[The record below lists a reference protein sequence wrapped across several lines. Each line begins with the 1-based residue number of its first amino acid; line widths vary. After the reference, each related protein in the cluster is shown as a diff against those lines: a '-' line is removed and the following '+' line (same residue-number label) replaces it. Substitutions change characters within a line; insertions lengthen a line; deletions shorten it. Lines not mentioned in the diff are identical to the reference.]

1 MIDWTPYLKSISDS
15 EKYAQWETFYT
26 LTDVE
31 GKTRPAKTAPL
42 LRDLWVQTIEKEP
55 QNRQERPERPEKNE
69 RFTVLDGLREYAANH
84 VLLKGR
90 PGSGKSTALA
100 RLLLEESVGAQSLRP
115 NQQNQAKI
123 IQIPILI
130 ELRLYETS
138 ILDLILQFLKR
149 HKLIIDSNT
158 LESWLLENQ
167 NFRPLLLF
175 DGINELPSDPA
186 RQNLNN
192 FRQQYAEISMIF
204 TTRDLGSDDLD
215 IEKKLEMLPLSEAQM
230 RDFVKAYLPEKG
242 EEMLKQLGNRLKEL
256 GETPLLLWMLCSV
269 FDDNQNKIPANLGLV
284 FQIFTGIYDKKLK
297 ADVSTYQES
306 RDWWRELLQVLA
318 WKMTQGESKTEI
330 QVAISRTEAEEELSK
345 FIKNKGFPEYYSK
358 QWLKD
363 LLKYHLIHLEG
374 NDKIAFRHQL
384 IQEYYTA
391 EELKKKLPHLRDE
404 QLKWDYLNYLKWTE
418 PMALLLGLL
427 DNETQAKRVVKL
439 GLEIDL
445 KLGARLAGEVNFKF
459 QKQTVG
465 LVLGLDVPKRFKVEL
480 LGLTKSNQVVNELL
494 KALKDSN
501 WFVRRSAAEAL
512 AEIGTETAIPGLLKA
527 LEDSNKYVRV
537 CAAFALG
544 NISSET
550 AIPGLLKALEDS
562 DEDVSWNA
570 VEALGKI
577 GTETA
582 IPGLLKA
589 LEDSDEDVSWNAAFA
604 LGKIG
609 SEAAIPELL
618 KALDDSDWY
627 VRRYAAF
634 ALGKIGSETAIPGLL
649 KALEDS
655 NEYVRRYAAFA
666 LGNIGSETAIPVL
679 LKALEHFDGFVRS
692 DAAEAL
698 AKIGSETAIAELLKA
713 LEHSDWYVRS
723 DAAEALAKI
732 GSETAIAE
740 LLKALED
747 SNEDVRREAAF
758 ALGKIGSET
767 AIAGLLKALEDSD
780 YFVRRKAAEALG
792 YIGSETAIPGLLKA
806 LEDSDWYVRSNAAE
820 ALGKIGSEKAIPEL
834 LKALEDSFRYVRRY
848 AVKALGKIGSE
859 KAIPGLLKALD
870 DSDWYVQEAAFALGN
885 IGSETAIPE
894 LLKALEDSNK
904 DVRGKAAEALGKI
917 GSETAIPG
925 LLKALEHS
933 EGYVRSN
940 AAEALGKI
948 GSETAIAGLLK
959 ALEHSDKD
967 VRGNAAKALGKIGSE
982 AAIPGLLKA
991 LEDSEGYVRSYAAEA
1006 LGNIGTE
1013 TAMTELIKCL
1023 KNPDFVTLNNGDTLS
1038 QAREALDTIQNKLK
1052 YYHPLS
1058 QPMNQQVYIS
1068 YNWQEDSNEMAN
1080 QLVQAFAA
1088 KGIEIIRD
1096 KTHTSYKDSIKNFM
1110 RQIGRGKCVVAV
1122 ISDRY
1127 LKSENCMFELVEIAR
1142 NGDFYQRIFPI
1153 ILPDARIYND
1163 FERID
1168 YLKYWEDEKA
1178 KLQAKYKEIDLVNT
1192 NSIMATLNLYDE
1204 IRSNIDNLTNILKDM
1219 KTLNIDLHRQSEFAA
1234 MIKAVETKLAEDSQN
1249 IPTSSEKN
1257 ASLSSITYDLRGA
1270 TIGNLAH
1277 NVQGN
1282 QQNYPQQPNNN
1293 NPEEK

>member
-1 MIDWTPYLKSISDS
+1 MIDWTPYLESISDS

-55 QNRQERPERPEKNE
+55 QNRQERPEKTE
-69 RFTVLDGLREYAANH
+69 RFTVLEGLRKYAANHVH

-100 RLLLEESVGAQSLRP
+100 RLLLEESVAVQSLRL

-175 DGINELPSDPA
+175 DGINELPSEAA
-186 RQNLNN
+186 RQNLKN

-230 RDFVKAYLPEKG
+230 RDFVKVYLPEKG
-242 EEMLKQLGNRLKEL
+242 EEMLKQLGNRLKEF
-256 GETPLLLWMLCSV
+256 GQTPLLLWMLCSV
-269 FDDNQNKIPANLGLV
+269 FDNNQNKIPANLGLV

-297 ADVSTYQES
+297 ADVPTYQES

-404 QLKWDYLNYLKWTE
+404 QLQWDYLNYLKWTE

-480 LGLTKSNQVVNELL
+480 LGLTKSNQVVNELSQ
-494 KALKDSN
+494 ALKDSD
-501 WFVRRSAAEAL
+501 WGVRWNAAEAL
-512 AEIGTETAIPGLLKA
+512 GNIGSEAAIPGLLKA
-527 LEDSNKYVRV
+527 LEHSDDDVRMR
-537 CAAFALG
+537 A
-544 NISSET
+544 
-550 AIPGLLKALEDS
+550 
-562 DEDVSWNA
+562 
-570 VEALGKI
+570 
-577 GTETA
+577 
-582 IPGLLKA
+582 
-589 LEDSDEDVSWNAAFA
+589 
-604 LGKIG
+604 
-609 SEAAIPELL
+609 
-618 KALDDSDWY
+618 
-627 VRRYAAF
+627 
-634 ALGKIGSETAIPGLL
+634 
-649 KALEDS
+649 
-655 NEYVRRYAAFA
+655 
-666 LGNIGSETAIPVL
+666 
-679 LKALEHFDGFVRS
+679 
-692 DAAEAL
+692 AL
-698 AKIGSETAIAELLKA
+698 ALSKIGSETAIAELLKA
-713 LEHSDWYVRS
+713 LEHSDDDVRMRAALALSKIGSETAIAELLKALKDSDWYVRS
-723 DAAEALAKI
+723 HAALALGKIGSETAITGLLKALKDSNSIVRMYAAKALGKIGTETAIQELLKALEDSDDWSVRRNAAFALAEIGTETAIPELLKALEDSNKDVRIKAAEALGKIGSETAIAGLLKALEDSYSYVRWKAAEALGNIGSETAIPELLKALEHSDDDDRWNAAEALGKI

-740 LLKALED
+740 LLKALEHSD
-747 SNEDVRREAAF
+747 EDVRGNAALALGNIGSETAITGLLKALEESNKDVRWKAAF

-767 AIAGLLKALEDSD
+767 AIAGLLKALKDSD
-780 YFVRRKAAEALG
+780 SLVRM
-792 YIGSETAIPGLLKA
+792 Y
-806 LEDSDWYVRSNAAE
+806 
-820 ALGKIGSEKAIPEL
+820 
-834 LKALEDSFRYVRRY
+834 
-848 AVKALGKIGSE
+848 
-859 KAIPGLLKALD
+859 
-870 DSDWYVQEAAFALGN
+870 
-885 IGSETAIPE
+885 
-894 LLKALEDSNK
+894 
-904 DVRGKAAEALGKI
+904 AAEALGKI

-925 LLKALEHS
+925 LLKALEYS
-933 EGYVRSN
+933 NKDVRRK

-948 GSETAIAGLLK
+948 GSEA
-959 ALEHSDKD
+959 
-967 VRGNAAKALGKIGSE
+967 
-982 AAIPGLLKA
+982 
-991 LEDSEGYVRSYAAEA
+991 
-1006 LGNIGTE
+1006 
-1013 TAMTELIKCL
+1013 AMTELIKCL

-1038 QAREALDTIQNKLK
+1038 QAREALDIIQNKLK
-1052 YYHPLS
+1052 YYHPLPES
-1058 QPMNQQVYIS
+1058 IS
-1068 YNWQEDSNEMAN
+1068 YS
-1080 QLVQAFAA
+1080 
-1088 KGIEIIRD
+1088 
-1096 KTHTSYKDSIKNFM
+1096 T
-1110 RQIGRGKCVVAV
+1110 
-1122 ISDRY
+1122 
-1127 LKSENCMFELVEIAR
+1127 
-1142 NGDFYQRIFPI
+1142 
-1153 ILPDARIYND
+1153 
-1163 FERID
+1163 
-1168 YLKYWEDEKA
+1168 
-1178 KLQAKYKEIDLVNT
+1178 
-1192 NSIMATLNLYDE
+1192 
-1204 IRSNIDNLTNILKDM
+1204 
-1219 KTLNIDLHRQSEFAA
+1219 QS
-1234 MIKAVETKLAEDSQN
+1234 
-1249 IPTSSEKN
+1249 PTSET
-1257 ASLSSITYDLRGA
+1257 SSITYDLRGA

-1277 NVQGN
+1277 NVQGS

-1293 NPEEK
+1293 NPEKK

>member
-1 MIDWTPYLKSISDS
+1 MIDWTPYLESIS

-31 GKTRPAKTAPL
+31 RKTRPSKTAPL

-55 QNRQERPERPEKNE
+55 QNPQERPERPEKTE
-69 RFTVLDGLREYAANH
+69 RFTVLDGLRKYAANH

-100 RLLLEESVGAQSLRP
+100 RLLLEESVGVQSLRP

-175 DGINELPSDPA
+175 DGINELPSDTA
-186 RQNLNN
+186 RQKLKN

-230 RDFVKAYLPEKG
+230 QDFVKTYLPEKG

-297 ADVSTYQES
+297 ADVPTYNES

-345 FIKNKGFPEYYSK
+345 FIKNKGLPEYYSK
-358 QWLKD
+358 QWLED

-404 QLKWDYLNYLKWTE
+404 QLQWDYLNYLKWTE

-439 GLEIDL
+439 GLAIDL

-480 LGLTKSNQVVNELL
+480 LGLTKSNEVVNQ
-494 KALKDSN
+494 
-501 WFVRRSAAEAL
+501 
-512 AEIGTETAIPGLLKA
+512 
-527 LEDSNKYVRV
+527 
-537 CAAFALG
+537 
-544 NISSET
+544 
-550 AIPGLLKALEDS
+550 LLKALEDS
-562 DEDVSWNA
+562 DE
-570 VEALGKI
+570 
-577 GTETA
+577 
-582 IPGLLKA
+582 
-589 LEDSDEDVSWNAAFA
+589 
-604 LGKIG
+604 
-609 SEAAIPELL
+609 
-618 KALDDSDWY
+618 Y
-627 VRRYAAF
+627 VRGNAAF

-655 NEYVRRYAAFA
+655 DEYVRGNAAFA
-666 LGNIGSETAIPVL
+666 LGNIGSETAIP
-679 LKALEHFDGFVRS
+679 G
-692 DAAEAL
+692 
-698 AKIGSETAIAELLKA
+698 
-713 LEHSDWYVRS
+713 
-723 DAAEALAKI
+723 
-732 GSETAIAE
+732 

-747 SNEDVRREAAF
+747 SDEYVRRNAAV

-767 AIAGLLKALEDSD
+767 AIAGLLKALEHSD
-780 YFVRRKAAEALG
+780 V
-792 YIGSETAIPGLLKA
+792 
-806 LEDSDWYVRSNAAE
+806 
-820 ALGKIGSEKAIPEL
+820 
-834 LKALEDSFRYVRRY
+834 YVRR
-848 AVKALGKIGSE
+848 
-859 KAIPGLLKALD
+859 
-870 DSDWYVQEAAFALGN
+870 
-885 IGSETAIPE
+885 
-894 LLKALEDSNK
+894 
-904 DVRGKAAEALGKI
+904 
-917 GSETAIPG
+917 
-925 LLKALEHS
+925 
-933 EGYVRSN
+933 N

-959 ALEHSDKD
+959 ALEHSD
-967 VRGNAAKALGKIGSE
+967 V
-982 AAIPGLLKA
+982 
-991 LEDSEGYVRSYAAEA
+991 YVRRNAAEA

-1023 KNPDFVTLNNGDTLS
+1023 KNPDFVTLNDGDTLF
-1038 QAREALDTIQNKLK
+1038 QARKALDTIQNKLK

-1080 QLVQAFAA
+1080 QLIQAFAA

-1096 KTHTSYKDSIKNFM
+1096 KTHTTYKDSIKNFM
-1110 RQIGRGKCVVAV
+1110 RQIGQGKCVVAV

-1153 ILPDARIYND
+1153 ILPDARIHKD

-1178 KLQAKYKEIDLVNT
+1178 KLQAKYKQIDLAKT

-1204 IRSNIDNLTNILKDM
+1204 IRDNIDNLTNILKDM
-1219 KTLNIDLHRQSEFAA
+1219 NTLNIDLHRQSEFAA
-1234 MIKAVETKLAEDSQN
+1234 MIQKVETKLAEDSQN
-1249 IPTSSEKN
+1249 I
-1257 ASLSSITYDLRGA
+1257 
-1270 TIGNLAH
+1270 
-1277 NVQGN
+1277 
-1282 QQNYPQQPNNN
+1282 
-1293 NPEEK
+1293 

>member
-31 GKTRPAKTAPL
+31 GKTRPSKTAPL
-42 LRDLWVQTIEKEP
+42 MDLQVQTIEKEP
-55 QNRQERPERPEKNE
+55 QNPQERPERPEKPE
-69 RFTVLDGLREYAANH
+69 RFTVLDGLRKYATNH

-100 RLLLEESVGAQSLRP
+100 RLLLEESVGAQSLRL

-167 NFRPLLLF
+167 NFSPLLLF

-186 RQNLNN
+186 RRDLKN

-204 TTRDLGSDDLD
+204 TTRDLGSDDLN
-215 IEKKLEMLPLSEAQM
+215 IEKKLEMLPLTELQM
-230 RDFVKAYLPEKG
+230 QDFVKAYLPEKG

-256 GETPLLLWMLCSV
+256 AETPLLLWMLCSV

-297 ADVSTYQES
+297 ADVPTYQES

-345 FIKNKGFPEYYSK
+345 FIKNKGFPEYYGK

-404 QLKWDYLNYLKWTE
+404 QLQWDYLNYLKWTE

-427 DNETQAKRVVKL
+427 DNENQAKRVVKL

-480 LGLTKSNQVVNELL
+480 LGLTKSNEVVNEL
-494 KALKDSN
+494 N
-501 WFVRRSAAEAL
+501 Q
-512 AEIGTETAIPGLLKA
+512 
-527 LEDSNKYVRV
+527 
-537 CAAFALG
+537 
-544 NISSET
+544 
-550 AIPGLLKALEDS
+550 ALEDS
-562 DEDVSWNA
+562 DW
-570 VEALGKI
+570 
-577 GTETA
+577 
-582 IPGLLKA
+582 
-589 LEDSDEDVSWNAAFA
+589 
-604 LGKIG
+604 
-609 SEAAIPELL
+609 
-618 KALDDSDWY
+618 
-627 VRRYAAF
+627 
-634 ALGKIGSETAIPGLL
+634 
-649 KALEDS
+649 
-655 NEYVRRYAAFA
+655 
-666 LGNIGSETAIPVL
+666 
-679 LKALEHFDGFVRS
+679 FVR
-692 DAAEAL
+692 
-698 AKIGSETAIAELLKA
+698 
-713 LEHSDWYVRS
+713 W
-723 DAAEALAKI
+723 
-732 GSETAIAE
+732 
-740 LLKALED
+740 
-747 SNEDVRREAAF
+747 N
-758 ALGKIGSET
+758 
-767 AIAGLLKALEDSD
+767 
-780 YFVRRKAAEALG
+780 AAEALG
-792 YIGSETAIPGLLKA
+792 NIGSETAIPGLLKA
-806 LEDSDWYVRSNAAE
+806 LEDSDRFVRGKAAE
-820 ALGKIGSEKAIPEL
+820 ALGKISSET
-834 LKALEDSFRYVRRY
+834 
-848 AVKALGKIGSE
+848 
-859 KAIPGLLKALD
+859 AIPGLLKALEH
-870 DSDWYVQEAAFALGN
+870 SDVYV
-885 IGSETAIPE
+885 
-894 LLKALEDSNK
+894 
-904 DVRGKAAEALGKI
+904 RWKAAEALGKI

-925 LLKALEHS
+925 LLKALEDS
-933 EGYVRSN
+933 NKDVRMY

-948 GSETAIAGLLK
+948 SSETAIAGLLK
-959 ALEHSDKD
+959 ALKDSDVYVRWNAAFALGEIGSETAIPELLKALEHSDVYFRWK
-967 VRGNAAKALGKIGSE
+967 AAEALGKISSE
-982 AAIPGLLKA
+982 TAIPGLLKA
-991 LEDSEGYVRSYAAEA
+991 LEDSDRFVRGKAAEA
-1006 LGNIGTE
+1006 LGNIGSE
-1013 TAMTELIKCL
+1013 AAMTELIKCL

-1038 QAREALDTIQNKLK
+1038 PVREALDTIQNKLK
-1052 YYHPLS
+1052 YYHPIS

-1080 QLVQAFAA
+1080 QLVEAFAA

-1110 RQIGRGKCVVAV
+1110 RQIGQGKCVVAV

-1153 ILPDARIYND
+1153 ILPDARIHKD

-1168 YLKYWEDEKA
+1168 YLKYWEDEKSQ
-1178 KLQAKYKEIDLVNT
+1178 LQAKYKQIDLAKT
-1192 NSIMATLNLYDE
+1192 NSILETVNLYDE
-1204 IRSNIDNLTNILKDM
+1204 IRGNIDNLTNILKDM
-1219 KTLNIDLHRQSEFAA
+1219 NTLNIDLHRQSEFAA
-1234 MIKAVETKLAEDSQN
+1234 MIQKVETKLAEDSQN
-1249 IPTSSEKN
+1249 I
-1257 ASLSSITYDLRGA
+1257 
-1270 TIGNLAH
+1270 
-1277 NVQGN
+1277 
-1282 QQNYPQQPNNN
+1282 
-1293 NPEEK
+1293 

>member
-31 GKTRPAKTAPL
+31 GKTRPSKTAPL

-55 QNRQERPERPEKNE
+55 QNRQERPERPEKTE
-69 RFTVLDGLREYAANH
+69 RFTVLDGLRKYATNH

-100 RLLLEESVGAQSLRP
+100 RLLLEESVEAQSLRL

-175 DGINELPSDPA
+175 DGINELPSEAA
-186 RQNLNN
+186 RQNLKN

-215 IEKKLEMLPLSEAQM
+215 IEKKLEMLPLTEPQM
-230 RDFVKAYLPEKG
+230 QDFVKAYLPEKG

-256 GETPLLLWMLCSV
+256 AETPLLLWMLCSV

-297 ADVSTYQES
+297 ADVPTYQES

-358 QWLKD
+358 QWLED

-404 QLKWDYLNYLKWTE
+404 QLQWDYLNYLKWTE

-445 KLGARLAGEVNFKF
+445 KLGARFAGEVNFKF

-494 KALKDSN
+494 KALEDSDEDVRGN
-501 WFVRRSAAEAL
+501 AVEALANIGSETAIPGLLKALEDSHEYVRRKAAEVLAEIGSETAIAGLLKALEDSHEYVRGKAAFALGNIGTETAIPGLLKALEDSDRYVRWNASEALAKIGSETAIAGLLKALEDSDRFVRSRYVRRRAAAALGKIGTETAIAGLIKALEHSDGDVRFEAAFALGKIGSETAIPELLKALEDYNNKDVRSHAAASLGEIGTETAIPGLLKALEDSDDDVRRKAAEAL

-527 LEDSNKYVRV
+527 LEHSK
-537 CAAFALG
+537 
-544 NISSET
+544 
-550 AIPGLLKALEDS
+550 
-562 DEDVSWNA
+562 
-570 VEALGKI
+570 
-577 GTETA
+577 
-582 IPGLLKA
+582 
-589 LEDSDEDVSWNAAFA
+589 
-604 LGKIG
+604 
-609 SEAAIPELL
+609 
-618 KALDDSDWY
+618 
-627 VRRYAAF
+627 
-634 ALGKIGSETAIPGLL
+634 
-649 KALEDS
+649 
-655 NEYVRRYAAFA
+655 EYVRGYAAFA
-666 LGNIGSETAIPVL
+666 LGNIGTETAIP
-679 LKALEHFDGFVRS
+679 
-692 DAAEAL
+692 
-698 AKIGSETAIAELLKA
+698 ELLKA
-713 LEHSDWYVRS
+713 LKDSYWSVSWY
-723 DAAEALAKI
+723 AAEALGNI
-732 GSETAIAE
+732 GT
-740 LLKALED
+740 
-747 SNEDVRREAAF
+747 
-758 ALGKIGSET
+758 ET

-780 YFVRRKAAEALG
+780 DDVRR
-792 YIGSETAIPGLLKA
+792 
-806 LEDSDWYVRSNAAE
+806 N
-820 ALGKIGSEKAIPEL
+820 
-834 LKALEDSFRYVRRY
+834 
-848 AVKALGKIGSE
+848 
-859 KAIPGLLKALD
+859 
-870 DSDWYVQEAAFALGN
+870 AAFALGN
-885 IGSETAIPE
+885 IGS
-894 LLKALEDSNK
+894 
-904 DVRGKAAEALGKI
+904 
-917 GSETAIPG
+917 
-925 LLKALEHS
+925 
-933 EGYVRSN
+933 
-940 AAEALGKI
+940 
-948 GSETAIAGLLK
+948 
-959 ALEHSDKD
+959 
-967 VRGNAAKALGKIGSE
+967 
-982 AAIPGLLKA
+982 
-991 LEDSEGYVRSYAAEA
+991 
-1006 LGNIGTE
+1006 E

-1038 QAREALDTIQNKLK
+1038 QAREALDIIQNKLK

-1080 QLVQAFAA
+1080 QLVQAFDA

-1096 KTHTSYKDSIKNFM
+1096 KTHTTYKDSIKNFM
-1110 RQIGRGKCVVAV
+1110 RQIGQGKCVVAV

-1142 NGDFYQRIFPI
+1142 NGDFYKRIFPI
-1153 ILPDARIYND
+1153 ILPDARIYKD

-1178 KLQAKYKEIDLVNT
+1178 KLQAKYKQLDLVNT

-1204 IRSNIDNLTNILKDM
+1204 IRGNIDNLTNILKDM
-1219 KTLNIDLHRQSEFAA
+1219 NTLNIDLHRQSEFAA
-1234 MIKAVETKLAEDSQN
+1234 MIQKVETKLAEDSQN
-1249 IPTSSEKN
+1249 I
-1257 ASLSSITYDLRGA
+1257 
-1270 TIGNLAH
+1270 
-1277 NVQGN
+1277 
-1282 QQNYPQQPNNN
+1282 
-1293 NPEEK
+1293 

>member
-31 GKTRPAKTAPL
+31 GKTRPSKTAPL

-55 QNRQERPERPEKNE
+55 QNRQERPERPEKTE
-69 RFTVLDGLREYAANH
+69 RFTVLDGLRKYATNH

-100 RLLLEESVGAQSLRP
+100 RLLLEESVEAQSLRL

-175 DGINELPSDPA
+175 DGINELPSEAA
-186 RQNLNN
+186 RQNLKN

-215 IEKKLEMLPLSEAQM
+215 IEKKLEMLPLTEPQM
-230 RDFVKAYLPEKG
+230 QDFVKAYLPEKG

-256 GETPLLLWMLCSV
+256 AETPLLLWMLCSV

-297 ADVSTYQES
+297 ADVPTYQES

-358 QWLKD
+358 QWLED

-404 QLKWDYLNYLKWTE
+404 QLQWDYLNYLKWTE

-445 KLGARLAGEVNFKF
+445 KLGARFAGEVNFKF

-494 KALKDSN
+494 KALEDSDEDVRGNAVEALANIGSETAIPGLLKALEDSHEYVRRKAAEVLAEIGSETAIAGLLKALEDSHEYVRGKAAFALGNIGTETAIPGLLKALEDSDRYVRWNASEALAKIGSETAIAGLLKALEDSDRFVRSRYVRRRAAAALGKIGTETAIAGLIKALEHSDGDVRFEAAFALGKIGSETAIPELLKALKDSDGDFFRCKAVEALGEIGSETAIPGLLKALEDSDEYVRMSAAEALGKIGSETAIA
-501 WFVRRSAAEAL
+501 WLLKALEDSDEFVRFQAAFALGKIGSETAIPELLKALEDYNNKDVRSHAAASLGEIGTETAIPGLLKALEDSDDDVRRKAAEAL

-527 LEDSNKYVRV
+527 LEHSK
-537 CAAFALG
+537 
-544 NISSET
+544 
-550 AIPGLLKALEDS
+550 
-562 DEDVSWNA
+562 
-570 VEALGKI
+570 
-577 GTETA
+577 
-582 IPGLLKA
+582 
-589 LEDSDEDVSWNAAFA
+589 
-604 LGKIG
+604 
-609 SEAAIPELL
+609 
-618 KALDDSDWY
+618 
-627 VRRYAAF
+627 
-634 ALGKIGSETAIPGLL
+634 
-649 KALEDS
+649 
-655 NEYVRRYAAFA
+655 EYVRGYAAFA
-666 LGNIGSETAIPVL
+666 LGNIGS
-679 LKALEHFDGFVRS
+679 
-692 DAAEAL
+692 
-698 AKIGSETAIAELLKA
+698 
-713 LEHSDWYVRS
+713 
-723 DAAEALAKI
+723 
-732 GSETAIAE
+732 
-740 LLKALED
+740 
-747 SNEDVRREAAF
+747 
-758 ALGKIGSET
+758 
-767 AIAGLLKALEDSD
+767 
-780 YFVRRKAAEALG
+780 
-792 YIGSETAIPGLLKA
+792 
-806 LEDSDWYVRSNAAE
+806 
-820 ALGKIGSEKAIPEL
+820 
-834 LKALEDSFRYVRRY
+834 
-848 AVKALGKIGSE
+848 
-859 KAIPGLLKALD
+859 
-870 DSDWYVQEAAFALGN
+870 
-885 IGSETAIPE
+885 
-894 LLKALEDSNK
+894 
-904 DVRGKAAEALGKI
+904 
-917 GSETAIPG
+917 
-925 LLKALEHS
+925 
-933 EGYVRSN
+933 
-940 AAEALGKI
+940 
-948 GSETAIAGLLK
+948 
-959 ALEHSDKD
+959 
-967 VRGNAAKALGKIGSE
+967 
-982 AAIPGLLKA
+982 
-991 LEDSEGYVRSYAAEA
+991 
-1006 LGNIGTE
+1006 E

-1038 QAREALDTIQNKLK
+1038 QAREALDIIQNKLK

-1080 QLVQAFAA
+1080 QLVQAFDA

-1096 KTHTSYKDSIKNFM
+1096 KTHTTYKDSIKNFM
-1110 RQIGRGKCVVAV
+1110 RQIGQGKCVVAV

-1142 NGDFYQRIFPI
+1142 NGDFYKRIFPI
-1153 ILPDARIYND
+1153 ILPDARIYKD

-1178 KLQAKYKEIDLVNT
+1178 KLQAKYKQLDLVNT

-1204 IRSNIDNLTNILKDM
+1204 IRGNIDNLTNILKDM
-1219 KTLNIDLHRQSEFAA
+1219 NTLNIDLHRQSEFAA
-1234 MIKAVETKLAEDSQN
+1234 MIQKVETKLAEDSQN
-1249 IPTSSEKN
+1249 I
-1257 ASLSSITYDLRGA
+1257 
-1270 TIGNLAH
+1270 
-1277 NVQGN
+1277 
-1282 QQNYPQQPNNN
+1282 
-1293 NPEEK
+1293 

>member
-1 MIDWTPYLKSISDS
+1 MIDWTPYLESISDS

-31 GKTRPAKTAPL
+31 GKTRPPKTAPL
-42 LRDLWVQTIEKEP
+42 MDLQVQTIEKEP
-55 QNRQERPERPEKNE
+55 QNRQERPERPEKPE
-69 RFTVLDGLREYAANH
+69 KVLKLLREYAANH

-100 RLLLEESVGAQSLRP
+100 RLLLEESVGTQSLRL

-167 NFRPLLLF
+167 NFSPLLLF
-175 DGINELPSDPA
+175 DGINELPSEAA
-186 RQNLNN
+186 RQNLKN

-269 FDDNQNKIPANLGLV
+269 FDNNQNKIPANLGLV
-284 FQIFTGIYDKKLK
+284 FQIFTAIYDKKLK
-297 ADVSTYQES
+297 ADVPTYQES

-418 PMALLLGLL
+418 PVALLLGLL

-480 LGLTKSNQVVNELL
+480 LGLTKSNQVVNELSQ
-494 KALKDSN
+494 ALKD
-501 WFVRRSAAEAL
+501 FDGVVRWNAAEAL
-512 AEIGTETAIPGLLKA
+512 ANIG
-527 LEDSNKYVRV
+527 
-537 CAAFALG
+537 
-544 NISSET
+544 SET

-562 DEDVSWNA
+562 DEYVRRKA
-570 VEALGKI
+570 AEALGNIGSETAIPGLLKALKDSDRSVRRSAAEVLAEIGSETAIAGLLKALKDSDKDVRSNAVVALCKI
-577 GTETA
+577 GSETAIAGLFKVLEHSDKDVRGKAVAALGNIASETA

-589 LEDSDEDVSWNAAFA
+589 LEHSDNDVRRNAVAALGNIASETAISGWDVRRKAAFA
-604 LGKIG
+604 LAEIG
-609 SEAAIPELL
+609 SETAIPELL
-618 KALDDSDWY
+618 KALEDSDKN
-627 VRRYAAF
+627 VRRKAAFALAEIGSETAIAGLLKALEHSYGSVRENAAF
-634 ALGKIGSETAIPGLL
+634 ALGKIGSETAIGGLL
-649 KALEDS
+649 KALEES
-655 NEYVRRYAAFA
+655 NKDVRRKAVEA
-666 LGNIGSETAIPVL
+666 LG
-679 LKALEHFDGFVRS
+679 
-692 DAAEAL
+692 
-698 AKIGSETAIAELLKA
+698 KIGSETAIAGLLKA
-713 LEHSDWYVRS
+713 LE
-723 DAAEALAKI
+723 E
-732 GSETAIAE
+732 
-740 LLKALED
+740 
-747 SNEDVRREAAF
+747 SNKDVRRKAAE

-780 YFVRRKAAEALG
+780 GF
-792 YIGSETAIPGLLKA
+792 
-806 LEDSDWYVRSNAAE
+806 VRSNAAE
-820 ALGKIGSEKAIPEL
+820 ALGKIGSGAAIP
-834 LKALEDSFRYVRRY
+834 D
-848 AVKALGKIGSE
+848 
-859 KAIPGLLKALD
+859 
-870 DSDWYVQEAAFALGN
+870 
-885 IGSETAIPE
+885 
-894 LLKALEDSNK
+894 LLKALEDSNS
-904 DVRGKAAEALGKI
+904 DVRRCAAF
-917 GSETAIPG
+917 
-925 LLKALEHS
+925 
-933 EGYVRSN
+933 
-940 AAEALGKI
+940 
-948 GSETAIAGLLK
+948 
-959 ALEHSDKD
+959 
-967 VRGNAAKALGKIGSE
+967 ALGKIGSE
-982 AAIPGLLKA
+982 A
-991 LEDSEGYVRSYAAEA
+991 
-1006 LGNIGTE
+1006 
-1013 TAMTELIKCL
+1013 AMTELIKCL

-1080 QLVQAFAA
+1080 QLVQAFEA

-1096 KTHTSYKDSIKNFM
+1096 KTHTTYKDSIKNFM
-1110 RQIGRGKCVVAV
+1110 RQIGRGKCVVVV

-1127 LKSENCMFELVEIAR
+1127 LKSENCMFELGEIAR

-1178 KLQAKYKEIDLVNT
+1178 KLQAKYKQLDLVNT
-1192 NSIMATLNLYDE
+1192 NSIMATLNLYNE
-1204 IRSNIDNLTNILKDM
+1204 IRGNIDNLTNILKDM
-1219 KTLNIDLHRQSEFAA
+1219 NNLNIDLHSQSEFAA
-1234 MIKAVETKLAEDSQN
+1234 MIQKVETKLAEDSQN
-1249 IPTSSEKN
+1249 I
-1257 ASLSSITYDLRGA
+1257 
-1270 TIGNLAH
+1270 
-1277 NVQGN
+1277 
-1282 QQNYPQQPNNN
+1282 
-1293 NPEEK
+1293 

>member
-1 MIDWTPYLKSISDS
+1 MIDWTPYLESIS

-42 LRDLWVQTIEKEP
+42 LRDLWVQTIEKERENP
-55 QNRQERPERPEKNE
+55 PERPERPEKTE
-69 RFTVLDGLREYAANH
+69 RFTVLDGLRKYAANHVH

-100 RLLLEESVGAQSLRP
+100 RLLLEEAQSLRP

-186 RQNLNN
+186 RQKLKN
-192 FRQQYAEISMIF
+192 FRQQYAEIPMIF
-204 TTRDLGSDDLD
+204 TTRDLGSDDLN
-215 IEKKLEMLPLSEAQM
+215 IEKKLEMLPLSEPQM

-269 FDDNQNKIPANLGLV
+269 FDDNENKIPANLGLV
-284 FQIFTGIYDKKLK
+284 FQIFTGIYNKKLK
-297 ADVSTYQES
+297 ADVPTYQES

-358 QWLKD
+358 QWLED

-374 NDKIAFRHQL
+374 NEKIAFRHQL

-391 EELKKKLPHLRDE
+391 EELRDKLCLRHLSNE

-427 DNETQAKRVVKL
+427 DSETQAKRVVKL

-459 QKQTVG
+459 QKQTVE
-465 LVLGLDVPKRFKVEL
+465 LVLRLDVPKLFKVEL
-480 LGLTKSNQVVNELL
+480 LGLTKSNEVVNELL
-494 KALKDSN
+494 KALEDSDKY
-501 WFVRRSAAEAL
+501 VRRNAAEAL
-512 AEIGTETAIPGLLKA
+512 GKIGSETAIAGLLKA
-527 LEDSNKYVRV
+527 LEDSNKDVRRKAV
-537 CAAFALG
+537 EALAKIG
-544 NISSET
+544 SET
-550 AIPGLLKALEDS
+550 AIAELLKALEHS
-562 DEDVSWNA
+562 DKYVRWKA
-570 VEALGKI
+570 AEALGNI
-577 GTETA
+577 GSETA
-582 IPGLLKA
+582 IARLLKA
-589 LEDSDEDVSWNAAFA
+589 LEHSDN
-604 LGKIG
+604 
-609 SEAAIPELL
+609 
-618 KALDDSDWY
+618 Y
-627 VRRYAAF
+627 VRGDAAF

-655 NEYVRRYAAFA
+655 DEYVRWNAVKA
-666 LGNIGSETAIPVL
+666 LGNIGT
-679 LKALEHFDGFVRS
+679 
-692 DAAEAL
+692 
-698 AKIGSETAIAELLKA
+698 ETAIAGLLKA
-713 LEHSDWYVRS
+713 LEHSDWYVRRK
-723 DAAEALAKI
+723 AAEALGKI
-732 GSETAIAE
+732 GSEIAIPG

-747 SNEDVRREAAF
+747 SDGFVRRKAAE

-767 AIAGLLKALEDSD
+767 AIAGLLKALEDSNKD
-780 YFVRRKAAEALG
+780 VRRK
-792 YIGSETAIPGLLKA
+792 
-806 LEDSDWYVRSNAAE
+806 AAE
-820 ALGKIGSEKAIPEL
+820 ALGKIGSE
-834 LKALEDSFRYVRRY
+834 
-848 AVKALGKIGSE
+848 
-859 KAIPGLLKALD
+859 
-870 DSDWYVQEAAFALGN
+870 
-885 IGSETAIPE
+885 TAIAG

-904 DVRGKAAEALGKI
+904 DVRRNAAEALGKI

-933 EGYVRSN
+933 DKYVRRKAVEALAKIGTETAIAGLLKALEHSDWYVRRKAAEALAKIGTETAIPELLKALEDSDKDVRWDAAEALAKIGTETAIPELLKALEDSDEYVRRK
-940 AAEALGKI
+940 AAEALGNI

-959 ALEHSDKD
+959 ALEHSNKD
-967 VRGNAAKALGKIGSE
+967 VRRKAVEALAKIGTETAIAGLLKALEHSDKYVRRKAVEALAKIGTETAIAGLLKALEDSDWYVRRKAAE
-982 AAIPGLLKA
+982 ALAKIGTETAIPGLLKA
-991 LEDSEGYVRSYAAEA
+991 LEHSNKDVRRKAAEA
-1006 LGNIGTE
+1006 LGKIGSETAIPELLKALEDSYFEVRGNAAFALGKIGTE

-1023 KNPDFVTLNNGDTLS
+1023 KNPAFVTLNNGKTLS
-1038 QAREALDTIQNKLK
+1038 IARKALDTIQNKLK

-1088 KGIEIIRD
+1088 KGIEALRFVLC
-1096 KTHTSYKDSIKNFM
+1096 N
-1110 RQIGRGKCVVAV
+1110 GRG
-1122 ISDRY
+1122 
-1127 LKSENCMFELVEIAR
+1127 
-1142 NGDFYQRIFPI
+1142 
-1153 ILPDARIYND
+1153 
-1163 FERID
+1163 
-1168 YLKYWEDEKA
+1168 
-1178 KLQAKYKEIDLVNT
+1178 YKE
-1192 NSIMATLNLYDE
+1192 
-1204 IRSNIDNLTNILKDM
+1204 
-1219 KTLNIDLHRQSEFAA
+1219 
-1234 MIKAVETKLAEDSQN
+1234 
-1249 IPTSSEKN
+1249 
-1257 ASLSSITYDLRGA
+1257 
-1270 TIGNLAH
+1270 
-1277 NVQGN
+1277 
-1282 QQNYPQQPNNN
+1282 
-1293 NPEEK
+1293 

>member
-1 MIDWTPYLKSISDS
+1 MIDWTPYLKSIS
-15 EKYAQWETFYT
+15 EKYALWETSYT

-55 QNRQERPERPEKNE
+55 QNRQERPERPEKPE
-69 RFTVLDGLREYAANH
+69 RFTVLDGLRKYATNH

-100 RLLLEESVGAQSLRP
+100 RLLLEESVGAQSLRL

-175 DGINELPSDPA
+175 DGINELPSDTA
-186 RQNLNN
+186 RQNLKN

-204 TTRDLGSDDLD
+204 TTRDLGSDDLN
-215 IEKKLEMLPLSEAQM
+215 IEKKLEMLPLTEPQM

-242 EEMLKQLGNRLKEL
+242 EEMLKQLGNRLKEF
-256 GETPLLLWMLCSV
+256 GQTPLLLWMLCSV
-269 FDDNQNKIPANLGLV
+269 FDNHQNKIPANLGLV

-297 ADVSTYQES
+297 ADVPTYKKS

-391 EELKKKLPHLRDE
+391 EELKKKLPNLRDE
-404 QLKWDYLNYLKWTE
+404 QLQWDYLNYLKWTE
-418 PMALLLGLL
+418 PVALLLGLL
-427 DNETQAKRVVKL
+427 DSETQAKRVVKL

-445 KLGARLAGEVNFKF
+445 KLGARFAGEVNFKF

-465 LVLGLDVPKRFKVEL
+465 LVLGLDVPKRFKVQL
-480 LGLTKSNQVVNELL
+480 LGLTKSNEVVNELNQ
-494 KALKDSN
+494 ALKDSDRS
-501 WFVRRSAAEAL
+501 VRRNASEAL
-512 AEIGTETAIPGLLKA
+512 A
-527 LEDSNKYVRV
+527 
-537 CAAFALG
+537 
-544 NISSET
+544 
-550 AIPGLLKALEDS
+550 
-562 DEDVSWNA
+562 
-570 VEALGKI
+570 
-577 GTETA
+577 
-582 IPGLLKA
+582 
-589 LEDSDEDVSWNAAFA
+589 
-604 LGKIG
+604 
-609 SEAAIPELL
+609 
-618 KALDDSDWY
+618 
-627 VRRYAAF
+627 
-634 ALGKIGSETAIPGLL
+634 KIGSETAIPGLL

-655 NEYVRRYAAFA
+655 DALVRWKAAFA
-666 LGNIGSETAIPVL
+666 LDEIGSETAIAGL
-679 LKALEHFDGFVRS
+679 LKALEDSNKDVRGN
-692 DAAEAL
+692 AAEAL
-698 AKIGSETAIAELLKA
+698 GEIGSETAITGLLKALKHSDDDVSSNAAAAFANIPGLLEALEDSIRMHRVEALGKIGSETAIAGL
-713 LEHSDWYVRS
+713 V
-723 DAAEALAKI
+723 
-732 GSETAIAE
+732 
-740 LLKALED
+740 KALED
-747 SNEDVRREAAF
+747 SNKDVRKNAAF
-758 ALGKIGSET
+758 ALGEIGSET

-780 YFVRRKAAEALG
+780 E
-792 YIGSETAIPGLLKA
+792 
-806 LEDSDWYVRSNAAE
+806 YVRGN
-820 ALGKIGSEKAIPEL
+820 
-834 LKALEDSFRYVRRY
+834 
-848 AVKALGKIGSE
+848 
-859 KAIPGLLKALD
+859 
-870 DSDWYVQEAAFALGN
+870 AAFALG
-885 IGSETAIPE
+885 E
-894 LLKALEDSNK
+894 
-904 DVRGKAAEALGKI
+904 
-917 GSETAIPG
+917 
-925 LLKALEHS
+925 
-933 EGYVRSN
+933 
-940 AAEALGKI
+940 
-948 GSETAIAGLLK
+948 
-959 ALEHSDKD
+959 
-967 VRGNAAKALGKIGSE
+967 
-982 AAIPGLLKA
+982 
-991 LEDSEGYVRSYAAEA
+991 
-1006 LGNIGTE
+1006 IGTE
-1013 TAMTELIKCL
+1013 AAMTELINRL

-1038 QAREALDTIQNKLK
+1038 EARKALDTIQNKLK

-1153 ILPDARIYND
+1153 ILPDARIHKD

-1178 KLQAKYKEIDLVNT
+1178 KLQAKYKEIDLAKT

-1204 IRSNIDNLTNILKDM
+1204 IRDNIDNLTNILKDM
-1219 KTLNIDLHRQSEFAA
+1219 NTLNIDLHRQSEFAA
-1234 MIKAVETKLAEDSQN
+1234 MIQAVETKLAEDSQN
-1249 IPTSSEKN
+1249 IPASSEKN
-1257 ASLSSITYDLRGA
+1257 ASLSSITYDFRGA

>member
-1 MIDWTPYLKSISDS
+1 MIDWTPYLESISDS

-55 QNRQERPERPEKNE
+55 QNRQERPEKTE
-69 RFTVLDGLREYAANH
+69 RFTVLEGLRKYAANHVH

-100 RLLLEESVGAQSLRP
+100 RLLLEESVAVQSLRL

-175 DGINELPSDPA
+175 DGINELPSEAA
-186 RQNLNN
+186 RQNLKN

-230 RDFVKAYLPEKG
+230 RDFVKVYLPEKG
-242 EEMLKQLGNRLKEL
+242 EEMLKQLGNRLKEF
-256 GETPLLLWMLCSV
+256 GQTPLLLWMLCSV
-269 FDDNQNKIPANLGLV
+269 FDNNQNKIPANLGLV

-297 ADVSTYQES
+297 ADVPTYQES

-404 QLKWDYLNYLKWTE
+404 QLQWDYLNYLKWTE

-480 LGLTKSNQVVNELL
+480 LGLTKSNQVVNELSQALKDSDWGVRWNAAEALGNIGSEAAIPGLLKALEHSDDDVRMRAALALSKIGSETAIAELLKALKDSDWYVRSHAALALGKIGSETAITGLL

-501 WFVRRSAAEAL
+501 SIVRMYAAKALGKIGTETAIQELLKALEDSDDWSVRRNAAFAL
-512 AEIGTETAIPGLLKA
+512 AEIGTETAIPELLKA
-527 LEDSNKYVRV
+527 LEDSNKDVRIK
-537 CAAFALG
+537 AA
-544 NISSET
+544 E
-550 AIPGLLKALEDS
+550 
-562 DEDVSWNA
+562 
-570 VEALGKI
+570 
-577 GTETA
+577 
-582 IPGLLKA
+582 
-589 LEDSDEDVSWNAAFA
+589 
-604 LGKIG
+604 
-609 SEAAIPELL
+609 
-618 KALDDSDWY
+618 
-627 VRRYAAF
+627 
-634 ALGKIGSETAIPGLL
+634 ALGKIGSETAIAGLL

-655 NEYVRRYAAFA
+655 YSYVRWKAAEA
-666 LGNIGSETAIPVL
+666 LGNIGSETAIPEL
-679 LKALEHFDGFVRS
+679 LKALEHS
-692 DAAEAL
+692 DDDDRWNAAEAL
-698 AKIGSETAIAELLKA
+698 GKIGSETAIAELLKA
-713 LEHSDWYVRS
+713 LEHSDEDVRGN
-723 DAAEALAKI
+723 AALALGNI
-732 GSETAIAE
+732 GSETAITG
-740 LLKALED
+740 LLKALEE
-747 SNEDVRREAAF
+747 SNKDVRWKAAF

-767 AIAGLLKALEDSD
+767 AIAGLLKALKDSD
-780 YFVRRKAAEALG
+780 SLVRM
-792 YIGSETAIPGLLKA
+792 Y
-806 LEDSDWYVRSNAAE
+806 
-820 ALGKIGSEKAIPEL
+820 
-834 LKALEDSFRYVRRY
+834 
-848 AVKALGKIGSE
+848 
-859 KAIPGLLKALD
+859 
-870 DSDWYVQEAAFALGN
+870 
-885 IGSETAIPE
+885 
-894 LLKALEDSNK
+894 
-904 DVRGKAAEALGKI
+904 AAEALGKI

-925 LLKALEHS
+925 LLKALEYS
-933 EGYVRSN
+933 NKDVRRK

-948 GSETAIAGLLK
+948 GSEA
-959 ALEHSDKD
+959 
-967 VRGNAAKALGKIGSE
+967 
-982 AAIPGLLKA
+982 
-991 LEDSEGYVRSYAAEA
+991 
-1006 LGNIGTE
+1006 
-1013 TAMTELIKCL
+1013 AMTELIKCL

-1038 QAREALDTIQNKLK
+1038 QAREALDIIQNKLK
-1052 YYHPLS
+1052 YYHPLPES
-1058 QPMNQQVYIS
+1058 IS
-1068 YNWQEDSNEMAN
+1068 YS
-1080 QLVQAFAA
+1080 
-1088 KGIEIIRD
+1088 
-1096 KTHTSYKDSIKNFM
+1096 T
-1110 RQIGRGKCVVAV
+1110 
-1122 ISDRY
+1122 
-1127 LKSENCMFELVEIAR
+1127 
-1142 NGDFYQRIFPI
+1142 
-1153 ILPDARIYND
+1153 
-1163 FERID
+1163 
-1168 YLKYWEDEKA
+1168 
-1178 KLQAKYKEIDLVNT
+1178 
-1192 NSIMATLNLYDE
+1192 
-1204 IRSNIDNLTNILKDM
+1204 
-1219 KTLNIDLHRQSEFAA
+1219 QS
-1234 MIKAVETKLAEDSQN
+1234 
-1249 IPTSSEKN
+1249 PTSET
-1257 ASLSSITYDLRGA
+1257 SSITYDLRGA

-1277 NVQGN
+1277 NVQGS

-1293 NPEEK
+1293 NPEKK

>member
-31 GKTRPAKTAPL
+31 RKTRPSKTAPL
-42 LRDLWVQTIEKEP
+42 MDLQVQTIEKERENP
-55 QNRQERPERPEKNE
+55 QERPERPEKPE
-69 RFTVLDGLREYAANH
+69 KVLKLLREYAADH

-100 RLLLEESVGAQSLRP
+100 RLLLEESVGAQSLRL

-175 DGINELPSDPA
+175 DGINELPSDTA
-186 RQNLNN
+186 RQNLKN

-215 IEKKLEMLPLSEAQM
+215 IEKKLEMLPLTGRQM
-230 RDFVKAYLPEKG
+230 EDFVKAYLPEKG

-297 ADVSTYQES
+297 ADVPTYQES

-404 QLKWDYLNYLKWTE
+404 QLQWDYLNYLKWTE

-480 LGLTKSNQVVNELL
+480 LGLTKSNEVVNELNQAL
-494 KALKDSN
+494 EDSDWYVRWKAAKALGK
-501 WFVRRSAAEAL
+501 
-512 AEIGTETAIPGLLKA
+512 IGTETAIAGL
-527 LEDSNKYVRV
+527 V
-537 CAAFALG
+537 
-544 NISSET
+544 
-550 AIPGLLKALEDS
+550 KALEDS
-562 DEDVSWNA
+562 DYDVSGSA
-570 VEALGKI
+570 AEALGKI

-589 LEDSDEDVSWNAAFA
+589 LEDSDRFVRSNAVKA
-604 LGKIG
+604 LGN
-609 SEAAIPELL
+609 
-618 KALDDSDWY
+618 
-627 VRRYAAF
+627 
-634 ALGKIGSETAIPGLL
+634 IGSETAIPGLL
-649 KALEDS
+649 KALKDS
-655 NEYVRRYAAFA
+655 DWNVRWNAAFA
-666 LGNIGSETAIPVL
+666 LGNIGSETAIPGL
-679 LKALEHFDGFVRS
+679 LKALKDSDGYVRWK
-692 DAAEAL
+692 AAEAL
-698 AKIGSETAIAELLKA
+698 GKISSETAIPGLLKALKDSNSAVRWNAAEALGKIGSETAIPELLRALKDSNSAVRWNAAEALGKIGSETAIAGLLKA
-713 LEHSDWYVRS
+713 LKDSNEYVRS
-723 DAAEALAKI
+723 
-732 GSETAIAE
+732 
-740 LLKALED
+740 
-747 SNEDVRREAAF
+747 NAAF

-780 YFVRRKAAEALG
+780 ELVRR
-792 YIGSETAIPGLLKA
+792 
-806 LEDSDWYVRSNAAE
+806 N
-820 ALGKIGSEKAIPEL
+820 
-834 LKALEDSFRYVRRY
+834 
-848 AVKALGKIGSE
+848 
-859 KAIPGLLKALD
+859 
-870 DSDWYVQEAAFALGN
+870 AAFALG
-885 IGSETAIPE
+885 E
-894 LLKALEDSNK
+894 
-904 DVRGKAAEALGKI
+904 
-917 GSETAIPG
+917 
-925 LLKALEHS
+925 
-933 EGYVRSN
+933 
-940 AAEALGKI
+940 I

-959 ALEHSDKD
+959 ALEDSNKD
-967 VRGNAAKALGKIGSE
+967 VRKNAAEALGKIGSE
-982 AAIPGLLKA
+982 A
-991 LEDSEGYVRSYAAEA
+991 
-1006 LGNIGTE
+1006 
-1013 TAMTELIKCL
+1013 AMTELIKCL

-1110 RQIGRGKCVVAV
+1110 RQIGQGKCVVVV

-1153 ILPDARIYND
+1153 ILPDARRIHKAI
-1163 FERID
+1163 ERLQYIRH
-1168 YLKYWEDEKA
+1168 WEGRIQELENA
-1178 KLQAKYKEIDLVNT
+1178 MHSGGLANLQGITDD
-1192 NSIMATLNLYDE
+1192 LNLYTE
-1204 IRSNIDNLTNILKDM
+1204 IRHRIASLTDILKDM
-1219 KTLNIDLHRQSEFAA
+1219 KTLDINLHGQSEFAA
-1234 MIKAVETKLAEDSQN
+1234 VIKAVETKLAEDGQN
-1249 IPTSSEKN
+1249 IPASSEKN
-1257 ASLSSITYDLRGA
+1257 ASLSSITYDFRGA

-1277 NVQGN
+1277 NVQGS

>member
-31 GKTRPAKTAPL
+31 GKTRPSKTAPL

-55 QNRQERPERPEKNE
+55 QNRQERPERPEKTE
-69 RFTVLDGLREYAANH
+69 RFTVLDGLRKYATNH

-100 RLLLEESVGAQSLRP
+100 RLLLEESVEAQSLRL

-175 DGINELPSDPA
+175 DGINELPSEAA
-186 RQNLNN
+186 RQNLKN

-215 IEKKLEMLPLSEAQM
+215 IEKKLEMLPLTEPQM
-230 RDFVKAYLPEKG
+230 QDFVKAYLPEKG

-256 GETPLLLWMLCSV
+256 AETPLLLWMLCSV

-297 ADVSTYQES
+297 ADVPTYQES

-358 QWLKD
+358 QWLED

-404 QLKWDYLNYLKWTE
+404 QLQWDYLNYLKWTE

-494 KALKDSN
+494 KALEDSDED
-501 WFVRRSAAEAL
+501 VRGNAVEAL
-512 AEIGTETAIPGLLKA
+512 ANIG
-527 LEDSNKYVRV
+527 
-537 CAAFALG
+537 
-544 NISSET
+544 SET

-562 DEDVSWNA
+562 HEYVRRKAAEVLAEIGSETAIAGLLKALEDSHEYVRGKA
-570 VEALGKI
+570 AFALGNI

-589 LEDSDEDVSWNAAFA
+589 LEDSDRYVRWNA
-604 LGKIG
+604 
-609 SEAAIPELL
+609 S
-618 KALDDSDWY
+618 
-627 VRRYAAF
+627 
-634 ALGKIGSETAIPGLL
+634 
-649 KALEDS
+649 
-655 NEYVRRYAAFA
+655 
-666 LGNIGSETAIPVL
+666 
-679 LKALEHFDGFVRS
+679 
-692 DAAEAL
+692 EAL
-698 AKIGSETAIAELLKA
+698 A
-713 LEHSDWYVRS
+713 
-723 DAAEALAKI
+723 
-732 GSETAIAE
+732 
-740 LLKALED
+740 
-747 SNEDVRREAAF
+747 
-758 ALGKIGSET
+758 KIGSET

-780 YFVRRKAAEALG
+780 GFVRSRYVRRRAAAALG
-792 YIGSETAIPGLLKA
+792 KIGTETAIAGLIKALEHSDGDVRFEAAFALGKIGSETAIAWLLKA
-806 LEDSDWYVRSNAAE
+806 LEDSDEFVR
-820 ALGKIGSEKAIPEL
+820 
-834 LKALEDSFRYVRRY
+834 F
-848 AVKALGKIGSE
+848 
-859 KAIPGLLKALD
+859 
-870 DSDWYVQEAAFALGN
+870 QAAFALGK

-894 LLKALEDSNK
+894 LLKALEDYNNK
-904 DVRGKAAEALGKI
+904 DVRSHAAASLGEI
-917 GSETAIPG
+917 GTETAIPG
-925 LLKALEHS
+925 LLKALEDS
-933 EGYVRSN
+933 DDDVRRNAAFALGNIGTETAIPELLKALKDSYWSVSWY
-940 AAEALGKI
+940 AAEALGNI
-948 GSETAIAGLLK
+948 GTETAIAGLLK
-959 ALEHSDKD
+959 ALEDSDDD
-967 VRGNAAKALGKIGSE
+967 VRRNAAF
-982 AAIPGLLKA
+982 
-991 LEDSEGYVRSYAAEA
+991 A
-1006 LGNIGTE
+1006 LGNIGSE

-1038 QAREALDTIQNKLK
+1038 QAREALDIIQNKLK

-1080 QLVQAFAA
+1080 QLVQAFDA

-1096 KTHTSYKDSIKNFM
+1096 KTHTTYKDSIKNFM
-1110 RQIGRGKCVVAV
+1110 RQIGQGKCVVAV

-1142 NGDFYQRIFPI
+1142 NGDFYKRIFPI
-1153 ILPDARIYND
+1153 ILPDARIYKD

-1178 KLQAKYKEIDLVNT
+1178 KLQAKYKQLDLVNT

-1204 IRSNIDNLTNILKDM
+1204 IRGNIDNLTNILKDM
-1219 KTLNIDLHRQSEFAA
+1219 NTLNIDLHRQSEFAA
-1234 MIKAVETKLAEDSQN
+1234 MIQKVETKLAEDSQN
-1249 IPTSSEKN
+1249 I
-1257 ASLSSITYDLRGA
+1257 
-1270 TIGNLAH
+1270 
-1277 NVQGN
+1277 
-1282 QQNYPQQPNNN
+1282 
-1293 NPEEK
+1293 

>member
-31 GKTRPAKTAPL
+31 RKTRPSKTAPL

-55 QNRQERPERPEKNE
+55 QNRQERPERPEKPE
-69 RFTVLDGLREYAANH
+69 RFTVLDGLRKYATNH

-100 RLLLEESVGAQSLRP
+100 RLLLEESVVAQSLRL

-158 LESWLLENQ
+158 LESSLLENQ

-175 DGINELPSDPA
+175 DGINELPSDTA
-186 RQNLNN
+186 RQNLKN

-230 RDFVKAYLPEKG
+230 RDFVKVYLPEKG
-242 EEMLKQLGNRLKEL
+242 EEMLKQLGNRLKEF
-256 GETPLLLWMLCSV
+256 GQTPLLLWMLCSV
-269 FDDNQNKIPANLGLV
+269 FDNNQNKIPANLGLV
-284 FQIFTGIYDKKLK
+284 FQGFTKEFDIHK
-297 ADVSTYQES
+297 
-306 RDWWRELLQVLA
+306 RDIEGVKISENLRRWQNRLLQHLA
-318 WKMTQGESKTEI
+318 WTMTTGENPTEI
-330 QVAISRTEAEEELSK
+330 KLSISKNQAEEILIEFLQGKISYPD
-345 FIKNKGFPEYYSK
+345 NTALE
-358 QWLKD
+358 WLED

-404 QLKWDYLNYLKWTE
+404 QLQWDYLNYLKWTE
-418 PMALLLGLL
+418 PMALLLGMLEKKADAL
-427 DNETQAKRVVKL
+427 RVVELALK
-439 GLEIDL
+439 IDFR
-445 KLGARLAGEVNFKF
+445 LGARLAGEVKKDW
-459 QKQTVG
+459 QRETIA
-465 LVLGLDVPKRFKVEL
+465 LVLGLNLPQFFTILL
-480 LGLTKSNQVVNELL
+480 LGET
-494 KALKDSN
+494 
-501 WFVRRSAAEAL
+501 RSDA
-512 AEIGTETAIPGLLKA
+512 
-527 LEDSNKYVRV
+527 
-537 CAAFALG
+537 
-544 NISSET
+544 

-562 DEDVSWNA
+562 DSNA
-570 VEALGKI
+570 
-577 GTETA
+577 
-582 IPGLLKA
+582 
-589 LEDSDEDVSWNAAFA
+589 
-604 LGKIG
+604 
-609 SEAAIPELL
+609 
-618 KALDDSDWY
+618 
-627 VRRYAAF
+627 RRNAAF
-634 ALGKIGSETAIPGLL
+634 ALGKIGSETAIPRSL
-649 KALEDS
+649 KALENSDR
-655 NEYVRRYAAFA
+655 NARRNASF
-666 LGNIGSETAIPVL
+666 P
-679 LKALEHFDGFVRS
+679 
-692 DAAEAL
+692 
-698 AKIGSETAIAELLKA
+698 
-713 LEHSDWYVRS
+713 
-723 DAAEALAKI
+723 
-732 GSETAIAE
+732 
-740 LLKALED
+740 
-747 SNEDVRREAAF
+747 
-758 ALGKIGSET
+758 LGKIGSET
-767 AIAGLLKALEDSD
+767 AIAGLLKALEQSNRNIRGKAAAALGKISPETAIAGLLKALEQSNRNIRGKAAAALGNIGSETAIAGLLKALEHSD
-780 YFVRRKAAEALG
+780 EDVRRYAAEALG
-792 YIGSETAIPGLLKA
+792 NIGSETAIAGLLKALEDSNSDVREKAAFALGDISSETAIPGLLKA
-806 LEDSDWYVRSNAAE
+806 LEDSNSD
-820 ALGKIGSEKAIPEL
+820 
-834 LKALEDSFRYVRRY
+834 VRRC
-848 AVKALGKIGSE
+848 
-859 KAIPGLLKALD
+859 
-870 DSDWYVQEAAFALGN
+870 AAFALGK

-894 LLKALEDSNK
+894 LLKALKDS
-904 DVRGKAAEALGKI
+904 DESVRGNAAEALGKI

-925 LLKALEHS
+925 LLKALKDSDES
-933 EGYVRSN
+933 VRGN

-948 GSETAIAGLLK
+948 GSEA
-959 ALEHSDKD
+959 
-967 VRGNAAKALGKIGSE
+967 
-982 AAIPGLLKA
+982 
-991 LEDSEGYVRSYAAEA
+991 
-1006 LGNIGTE
+1006 
-1013 TAMTELIKCL
+1013 AMTGLIKCL

-1038 QAREALDTIQNKLK
+1038 PAREALNIIQNKLK

-1080 QLVQAFAA
+1080 QLVQAFEA

-1110 RQIGRGKCVVAV
+1110 RQIGQGKCVVVV

-1178 KLQAKYKEIDLVNT
+1178 KLQAKYKQLDLVNT

-1219 KTLNIDLHRQSEFAA
+1219 NNLDINLHGQSEFAA
-1234 MIKAVETKLAEDSQN
+1234 MIEAVETKLAEDSQN
-1249 IPTSSEKN
+1249 I
-1257 ASLSSITYDLRGA
+1257 
-1270 TIGNLAH
+1270 
-1277 NVQGN
+1277 
-1282 QQNYPQQPNNN
+1282 
-1293 NPEEK
+1293 

>member
-31 GKTRPAKTAPL
+31 GKTRPSKTAPL

-55 QNRQERPERPEKNE
+55 QNRQERPERPEKPE
-69 RFTVLDGLREYAANH
+69 RFTVLDGLRKYATNH

-100 RLLLEESVGAQSLRP
+100 RLLLEESVGAQSLRL

-167 NFRPLLLF
+167 NFSPLLLF

-186 RQNLNN
+186 RRDLKN

-204 TTRDLGSDDLD
+204 TTRDLGSDDLN
-215 IEKKLEMLPLSEAQM
+215 IEKKLEMLPLTELQM
-230 RDFVKAYLPEKG
+230 QDFVKDYLPEKG

-269 FDDNQNKIPANLGLV
+269 FDDNQNKIPANLGLI
-284 FQIFTGIYDKKLK
+284 FQIFTGIYDKELK

-318 WKMTQGESKTEI
+318 WEMTQGESKTEI

-404 QLKWDYLNYLKWTE
+404 QLQWDYLNYLKWTE

-480 LGLTKSNQVVNELL
+480 LGLTKSNEVVNELL
-494 KALKDSN
+494 KALKDSDED
-501 WFVRRSAAEAL
+501 VRGNAVEAL
-512 AEIGTETAIPGLLKA
+512 GKIGTETAIAGLLKALEESNKDVRWKAAFALGKIGSETAIPGLLKA
-527 LEDSNKYVRV
+527 LKDSDKDVRSNAV
-537 CAAFALG
+537 VALCKIGSETAIAGLFKVLEHSDKDVRGNAAFALG
-544 NISSET
+544 KIGSETAIPRSLKALENSDRNARRSAAFALGKIGSETAIPVLLKALEDSDGYVRWKAAAGLAKISSET

-562 DEDVSWNA
+562 DEDVRGNA
-570 VEALGKI
+570 VWVLGNIGSETAIAGLLKTLEHSNKDVRGKAAEALGNIGSETAIAGLLKALKDSDEDVRMYAAEALGKI

-589 LEDSDEDVSWNAAFA
+589 LEDSNKD
-604 LGKIG
+604 
-609 SEAAIPELL
+609 
-618 KALDDSDWY
+618 
-627 VRRYAAF
+627 VRRYAA
-634 ALGKIGSETAIPGLL
+634 ASLGE
-649 KALEDS
+649 
-655 NEYVRRYAAFA
+655 
-666 LGNIGSETAIPVL
+666 
-679 LKALEHFDGFVRS
+679 
-692 DAAEAL
+692 
-698 AKIGSETAIAELLKA
+698 
-713 LEHSDWYVRS
+713 
-723 DAAEALAKI
+723 
-732 GSETAIAE
+732 
-740 LLKALED
+740 
-747 SNEDVRREAAF
+747 
-758 ALGKIGSET
+758 IGSET
-767 AIAGLLKALEDSD
+767 AIAGLLKALKDSD
-780 YFVRRKAAEALG
+780 GDFRR
-792 YIGSETAIPGLLKA
+792 
-806 LEDSDWYVRSNAAE
+806 
-820 ALGKIGSEKAIPEL
+820 
-834 LKALEDSFRYVRRY
+834 
-848 AVKALGKIGSE
+848 
-859 KAIPGLLKALD
+859 
-870 DSDWYVQEAAFALGN
+870 
-885 IGSETAIPE
+885 
-894 LLKALEDSNK
+894 
-904 DVRGKAAEALGKI
+904 KAAEALGKI

-925 LLKALEHS
+925 LLKALED
-933 EGYVRSN
+933 SN
-940 AAEALGKI
+940 
-948 GSETAIAGLLK
+948 S
-959 ALEHSDKD
+959 D
-967 VRGNAAKALGKIGSE
+967 VRRCAAFALGKIGSE
-982 AAIPGLLKA
+982 A
-991 LEDSEGYVRSYAAEA
+991 
-1006 LGNIGTE
+1006 
-1013 TAMTELIKCL
+1013 AMTELIKCL

-1052 YYHPLS
+1052 YYHPLPES
-1058 QPMNQQVYIS
+1058 IS
-1068 YNWQEDSNEMAN
+1068 YS
-1080 QLVQAFAA
+1080 
-1088 KGIEIIRD
+1088 
-1096 KTHTSYKDSIKNFM
+1096 T
-1110 RQIGRGKCVVAV
+1110 
-1122 ISDRY
+1122 
-1127 LKSENCMFELVEIAR
+1127 
-1142 NGDFYQRIFPI
+1142 
-1153 ILPDARIYND
+1153 
-1163 FERID
+1163 
-1168 YLKYWEDEKA
+1168 
-1178 KLQAKYKEIDLVNT
+1178 
-1192 NSIMATLNLYDE
+1192 
-1204 IRSNIDNLTNILKDM
+1204 
-1219 KTLNIDLHRQSEFAA
+1219 QS
-1234 MIKAVETKLAEDSQN
+1234 
-1249 IPTSSEKN
+1249 PTSET
-1257 ASLSSITYDLRGA
+1257 SSITYDFRGA

>member
-1 MIDWTPYLKSISDS
+1 MIDWTPYLKSIS
-15 EKYAQWETFYT
+15 EKCAQWETFYT

-31 GKTRPAKTAPL
+31 GKTRPPKTAPL

-55 QNRQERPERPEKNE
+55 QNRQERPERPEKTE
-69 RFTVLDGLREYAANH
+69 RFTVLDGLRKYAANH

-100 RLLLEESVGAQSLRP
+100 RLLLEESVGAQSLRL

-158 LESWLLENQ
+158 LESWLLENH

-175 DGINELPSDPA
+175 DGINELPSEAA
-186 RQNLNN
+186 RQNLKN

-215 IEKKLEMLPLSEAQM
+215 IEKKLEMLPLTEPQM

-242 EEMLKQLGNRLKEL
+242 EEMLKQLENRLKEL
-256 GETPLLLWMLCSV
+256 AETPLLLWMLCSV
-269 FDDNQNKIPANLGLV
+269 FDNNQNKIPANLGLV

-297 ADVSTYQES
+297 ADVPTYQES
-306 RDWWRELLQVLA
+306 RYWWRELLQVLA

-358 QWLKD
+358 QWLED

-404 QLKWDYLNYLKWTE
+404 QLQWDYLNYLKWTE

-439 GLEIDL
+439 GLAIDL

-480 LGLTKSNQVVNELL
+480 LGLTKSNEVVNELNQ
-494 KALKDSN
+494 ALEDSD
-501 WFVRRSAAEAL
+501 WFVRWNAAEAL
-512 AEIGTETAIPGLLKA
+512 GNIGSETAIPGLLKA
-527 LEDSNKYVRV
+527 LEHSDRFVRGK
-537 CAAFALG
+537 AAEALG
-544 NISSET
+544 KISSET
-550 AIPGLLKALEDS
+550 AIPGLLKALEHS
-562 DEDVSWNA
+562 DV
-570 VEALGKI
+570 
-577 GTETA
+577 
-582 IPGLLKA
+582 
-589 LEDSDEDVSWNAAFA
+589 
-604 LGKIG
+604 
-609 SEAAIPELL
+609 
-618 KALDDSDWY
+618 Y
-627 VRRYAAF
+627 VRWKAAE

-655 NEYVRRYAAFA
+655 N
-666 LGNIGSETAIPVL
+666 
-679 LKALEHFDGFVRS
+679 K
-692 DAAEAL
+692 
-698 AKIGSETAIAELLKA
+698 
-713 LEHSDWYVRS
+713 
-723 DAAEALAKI
+723 
-732 GSETAIAE
+732 
-740 LLKALED
+740 
-747 SNEDVRREAAF
+747 DVRM
-758 ALGKIGSET
+758 
-767 AIAGLLKALEDSD
+767 
-780 YFVRRKAAEALG
+780 YAAEALG
-792 YIGSETAIPGLLKA
+792 KISSETAIPGLLKA
-806 LEDSDWYVRSNAAE
+806 LEDSDR
-820 ALGKIGSEKAIPEL
+820 
-834 LKALEDSFRYVRRY
+834 F
-848 AVKALGKIGSE
+848 
-859 KAIPGLLKALD
+859 
-870 DSDWYVQEAAFALGN
+870 
-885 IGSETAIPE
+885 
-894 LLKALEDSNK
+894 
-904 DVRGKAAEALGKI
+904 VRGKAAEALGKI

-925 LLKALEHS
+925 LLKALKDS
-933 EGYVRSN
+933 DKDVRSN
-940 AAEALGKI
+940 AVVALGKI
-948 GSETAIAGLLK
+948 RSETAIAGLLK
-959 ALEHSDKD
+959 ALKDSDVYVRWNAAFALGEIGSETAIPELLKALEHSDVYFRWK
-967 VRGNAAKALGKIGSE
+967 AAEALGKISSE
-982 AAIPGLLKA
+982 TAIPGLLKA
-991 LEDSEGYVRSYAAEA
+991 LEDSDRFVGGKAAEA
-1006 LGNIGTE
+1006 LGNIGSE
-1013 TAMTELIKCL
+1013 AAMTELIKCL
-1023 KNPDFVTLNNGDTLS
+1023 KNPDFVTLNDGDTLF
-1038 QAREALDTIQNKLK
+1038 QARKALDTIQNKLK

-1096 KTHTSYKDSIKNFM
+1096 KTHTTYKDSIKNFM
-1110 RQIGRGKCVVAV
+1110 RQIGQGKCVVAV

-1142 NGDFYQRIFPI
+1142 NGDFYKRIFPI
-1153 ILPDARIYND
+1153 ILPDARIHKD

-1178 KLQAKYKEIDLVNT
+1178 KLQAKYKQLDLVNT

-1204 IRSNIDNLTNILKDM
+1204 IRDNIDNLTNILKDM
-1219 KTLNIDLHRQSEFAA
+1219 NTLNIDLHRQSEFAA
-1234 MIKAVETKLAEDSQN
+1234 MIQKVETKLAEDGQKVSNQS
-1249 IPTSSEKN
+1249 PVKSESK
-1257 ASLSSITYDLRGA
+1257 Y
-1270 TIGNLAH
+1270 TIHAK
-1277 NVQGN
+1277 NVQII
-1282 QQNYPQQPNNN
+1282 
-1293 NPEEK
+1293 EKGDGQIQDSSS

>member
-1 MIDWTPYLKSISDS
+1 MIDWTPYLKSIS

-31 GKTRPAKTAPL
+31 GKTRPSKTAPL
-42 LRDLWVQTIEKEP
+42 MDLQVQTIEKEP
-55 QNRQERPERPEKNE
+55 QNPQERPERPEKPE
-69 RFTVLDGLREYAANH
+69 RFTVLDGLRKYATNH

-100 RLLLEESVGAQSLRP
+100 RLLLEESVGAQSLRL

-167 NFRPLLLF
+167 NFSPLLLF

-186 RQNLNN
+186 RRDLKN

-204 TTRDLGSDDLD
+204 TTRDLGSDDLN
-215 IEKKLEMLPLSEAQM
+215 IEKKLEMLPLTELQM
-230 RDFVKAYLPEKG
+230 QDFVKAYLPEKG

-256 GETPLLLWMLCSV
+256 AETPLLLWMLCSV

-297 ADVSTYQES
+297 ADVPTYQES

-345 FIKNKGFPEYYSK
+345 FIKNKGFPEYYGK

-404 QLKWDYLNYLKWTE
+404 QLQWDYLNYLKWTE

-427 DNETQAKRVVKL
+427 DNENQAKRVVKL

-480 LGLTKSNQVVNELL
+480 LGLTKSNEVVNEL
-494 KALKDSN
+494 N
-501 WFVRRSAAEAL
+501 Q
-512 AEIGTETAIPGLLKA
+512 
-527 LEDSNKYVRV
+527 
-537 CAAFALG
+537 
-544 NISSET
+544 
-550 AIPGLLKALEDS
+550 ALEDS
-562 DEDVSWNA
+562 DW
-570 VEALGKI
+570 
-577 GTETA
+577 
-582 IPGLLKA
+582 
-589 LEDSDEDVSWNAAFA
+589 
-604 LGKIG
+604 
-609 SEAAIPELL
+609 
-618 KALDDSDWY
+618 
-627 VRRYAAF
+627 
-634 ALGKIGSETAIPGLL
+634 
-649 KALEDS
+649 
-655 NEYVRRYAAFA
+655 
-666 LGNIGSETAIPVL
+666 
-679 LKALEHFDGFVRS
+679 FVR
-692 DAAEAL
+692 
-698 AKIGSETAIAELLKA
+698 
-713 LEHSDWYVRS
+713 W
-723 DAAEALAKI
+723 
-732 GSETAIAE
+732 
-740 LLKALED
+740 
-747 SNEDVRREAAF
+747 N
-758 ALGKIGSET
+758 
-767 AIAGLLKALEDSD
+767 
-780 YFVRRKAAEALG
+780 AAEALG
-792 YIGSETAIPGLLKA
+792 NIGSETAIPGLLKA
-806 LEDSDWYVRSNAAE
+806 LEDSDRFVRGKAAE
-820 ALGKIGSEKAIPEL
+820 ALGKISSET
-834 LKALEDSFRYVRRY
+834 
-848 AVKALGKIGSE
+848 
-859 KAIPGLLKALD
+859 AIPGLLKALEH
-870 DSDWYVQEAAFALGN
+870 SDVYV
-885 IGSETAIPE
+885 
-894 LLKALEDSNK
+894 
-904 DVRGKAAEALGKI
+904 RWKAAEALGKI

-925 LLKALEHS
+925 LLKALEDS
-933 EGYVRSN
+933 NKDVRMY

-948 GSETAIAGLLK
+948 SSETAIAGLLK
-959 ALEHSDKD
+959 ALKDSDVYVRWNAAFALGEIGSETAIPELLKALEHSDVYFRWK
-967 VRGNAAKALGKIGSE
+967 AAEALGKISSE
-982 AAIPGLLKA
+982 TAIPGLLKA
-991 LEDSEGYVRSYAAEA
+991 LEDSDRFVRGKAAEA
-1006 LGNIGTE
+1006 LGNIGSE
-1013 TAMTELIKCL
+1013 AAMTELIKCL

-1038 QAREALDTIQNKLK
+1038 PVREALDTIQNKLK
-1052 YYHPLS
+1052 YYHPIS

-1080 QLVQAFAA
+1080 QLVEAFAA

-1110 RQIGRGKCVVAV
+1110 RQIGQGKCVVAV

-1153 ILPDARIYND
+1153 ILPDARIHKD

-1168 YLKYWEDEKA
+1168 YLKYWEDEKSQ
-1178 KLQAKYKEIDLVNT
+1178 LQAKYKQIDLAKT
-1192 NSIMATLNLYDE
+1192 NSILETVNLYDE
-1204 IRSNIDNLTNILKDM
+1204 IRGNIDNLTNILKDM
-1219 KTLNIDLHRQSEFAA
+1219 NTLNIDLHRQSEFAA
-1234 MIKAVETKLAEDSQN
+1234 MIQKVETKLAEDSQN
-1249 IPTSSEKN
+1249 I
-1257 ASLSSITYDLRGA
+1257 
-1270 TIGNLAH
+1270 
-1277 NVQGN
+1277 
-1282 QQNYPQQPNNN
+1282 
-1293 NPEEK
+1293 

>member
-31 GKTRPAKTAPL
+31 GKTRPSKTAPL

-55 QNRQERPERPEKNE
+55 QNRQERPERPEKTE
-69 RFTVLDGLREYAANH
+69 RFTVLDGLRKYATNH

-100 RLLLEESVGAQSLRP
+100 RLLLEESVEAQSLRL

-175 DGINELPSDPA
+175 DGINELPSEAA
-186 RQNLNN
+186 RQNLKN

-215 IEKKLEMLPLSEAQM
+215 IEKKLEMLPLTEPQM
-230 RDFVKAYLPEKG
+230 QDFVKAYLPEKG

-256 GETPLLLWMLCSV
+256 AETPLLLWMLCSV

-297 ADVSTYQES
+297 ADVPTYQES

-358 QWLKD
+358 QWLED

-404 QLKWDYLNYLKWTE
+404 QLQWDYLNYLKWTE

-445 KLGARLAGEVNFKF
+445 KLGARFAGEVNFKF

-480 LGLTKSNQVVNELL
+480 LGLTKSNQVVNQLSQALKDSDGVVRRNAASVLGNISPETAIAELL
-494 KALKDSN
+494 KALEHSDN
-501 WFVRRSAAEAL
+501 ALEAL
-512 AEIGTETAIPGLLKA
+512 TEIETETAIAGLLKA
-527 LEDSNKYVRV
+527 LEH
-537 CAAFALG
+537 
-544 NISSET
+544 
-550 AIPGLLKALEDS
+550 S
-562 DEDVSWNA
+562 DEDVRW
-570 VEALGKI
+570 
-577 GTETA
+577 
-582 IPGLLKA
+582 
-589 LEDSDEDVSWNAAFA
+589 
-604 LGKIG
+604 
-609 SEAAIPELL
+609 
-618 KALDDSDWY
+618 
-627 VRRYAAF
+627 YAAF

-655 NEYVRRYAAFA
+655 DEYVRM
-666 LGNIGSETAIPVL
+666 S
-679 LKALEHFDGFVRS
+679 
-692 DAAEAL
+692 AAE
-698 AKIGSETAIAELLKA
+698 
-713 LEHSDWYVRS
+713 
-723 DAAEALAKI
+723 
-732 GSETAIAE
+732 
-740 LLKALED
+740 
-747 SNEDVRREAAF
+747 

-767 AIAGLLKALEDSD
+767 AIAWLLKALEDSD
-780 YFVRRKAAEALG
+780 EFVR
-792 YIGSETAIPGLLKA
+792 
-806 LEDSDWYVRSNAAE
+806 
-820 ALGKIGSEKAIPEL
+820 
-834 LKALEDSFRYVRRY
+834 F
-848 AVKALGKIGSE
+848 
-859 KAIPGLLKALD
+859 
-870 DSDWYVQEAAFALGN
+870 QAAFALGK

-894 LLKALEDSNK
+894 LLKALEDYNNK
-904 DVRGKAAEALGKI
+904 DVRSHAAASLGEIGTETAIPGLLKALEDSDDDVRRKAAEALAEI
-917 GSETAIPG
+917 GTETAIPG

-933 EGYVRSN
+933 KEYVRGYAAFALGNIGTETAIPELLKALKDSYWSVSWY
-940 AAEALGKI
+940 AAEALGNI
-948 GSETAIAGLLK
+948 GTETAIAGLLK
-959 ALEHSDKD
+959 ALEDSDDD
-967 VRGNAAKALGKIGSE
+967 VRRNAAF
-982 AAIPGLLKA
+982 
-991 LEDSEGYVRSYAAEA
+991 A
-1006 LGNIGTE
+1006 LGNIGSE

-1038 QAREALDTIQNKLK
+1038 QAREALDIIQNKLK

-1080 QLVQAFAA
+1080 QLVQAFDA

-1096 KTHTSYKDSIKNFM
+1096 KTHTTYKDSIKNFM
-1110 RQIGRGKCVVAV
+1110 RQIGQGKCVVAV

-1142 NGDFYQRIFPI
+1142 NGDFYKRIFPI
-1153 ILPDARIYND
+1153 ILPDARIYKD

-1178 KLQAKYKEIDLVNT
+1178 KLQAKYKQLDLVNT

-1204 IRSNIDNLTNILKDM
+1204 IRGNIDNLTNILKDM
-1219 KTLNIDLHRQSEFAA
+1219 NTLNIDLHRQSEFAA
-1234 MIKAVETKLAEDSQN
+1234 MIQKVETKLAEDSQN
-1249 IPTSSEKN
+1249 I
-1257 ASLSSITYDLRGA
+1257 
-1270 TIGNLAH
+1270 
-1277 NVQGN
+1277 
-1282 QQNYPQQPNNN
+1282 
-1293 NPEEK
+1293 

>member
-31 GKTRPAKTAPL
+31 GKTRPSKTAPL

-55 QNRQERPERPEKNE
+55 ENPQERPERPEKTE
-69 RFTVLDGLREYAANH
+69 RFTVLDGLRKYAANH

-100 RLLLEESVGAQSLRP
+100 RLLLEESVGAQSLRL

-175 DGINELPSDPA
+175 DGINELPSDTA
-186 RQNLNN
+186 RQNLKN

-204 TTRDLGSDDLD
+204 TTRDLGSDDLN
-215 IEKKLEMLPLSEAQM
+215 IEKKLEMLPLTEPQM

-256 GETPLLLWMLCSV
+256 AETPLLLWMLCSV

-404 QLKWDYLNYLKWTE
+404 QLQWDYLNYLKWTE

-480 LGLTKSNQVVNELL
+480 LGLTKSNQVVNELNQ
-494 KALKDSN
+494 ALKDSDED
-501 WFVRRSAAEAL
+501 VRGNAVEAL
-512 AEIGTETAIPGLLKA
+512 AEIGTETAIAGLLKA
-527 LEDSNKYVRV
+527 LKDSYFSVRWK
-537 CAAFALG
+537 AAEALG
-544 NISSET
+544 KIGSET
-550 AIPGLLKALEDS
+550 VIPGLLKALEHS
-562 DEDVSWNA
+562 DED
-570 VEALGKI
+570 
-577 GTETA
+577 
-582 IPGLLKA
+582 
-589 LEDSDEDVSWNAAFA
+589 
-604 LGKIG
+604 
-609 SEAAIPELL
+609 
-618 KALDDSDWY
+618 
-627 VRRYAAF
+627 
-634 ALGKIGSETAIPGLL
+634 
-649 KALEDS
+649 
-655 NEYVRRYAAFA
+655 
-666 LGNIGSETAIPVL
+666 
-679 LKALEHFDGFVRS
+679 
-692 DAAEAL
+692 
-698 AKIGSETAIAELLKA
+698 
-713 LEHSDWYVRS
+713 
-723 DAAEALAKI
+723 
-732 GSETAIAE
+732 
-740 LLKALED
+740 
-747 SNEDVRREAAF
+747 
-758 ALGKIGSET
+758 
-767 AIAGLLKALEDSD
+767 
-780 YFVRRKAAEALG
+780 VRRKAAEALG
-792 YIGSETAIPGLLKA
+792 KIGSETAIPGLLKA

-820 ALGKIGSEKAIPEL
+820 ALGKIGSEI
-834 LKALEDSFRYVRRY
+834 
-848 AVKALGKIGSE
+848 
-859 KAIPGLLKALD
+859 AIPGLLKALK
-870 DSDWYVQEAAFALGN
+870 DSDKY
-885 IGSETAIPE
+885 
-894 LLKALEDSNK
+894 
-904 DVRGKAAEALGKI
+904 VRG
-917 GSETAIPG
+917 
-925 LLKALEHS
+925 
-933 EGYVRSN
+933 N

-959 ALEHSDKD
+959 ALKDSDKYVRGSAAEALGKIGSETAIAGLLKALEDSDEYVRRNVVKALVEIDSASTIDALIEALEDPDDD
-967 VRGNAAKALGKIGSE
+967 VRWNAAEALGNIGSEAAIDGLIKVLEDPNGDVRWNAAEALGNIGSEAAIDGLIKALEDPDDNVRWRAAEALGKIGSE
-982 AAIPGLLKA
+982 AAIDGLIKALEDSDYDVRGNAAEALGKIGSEAAIDGLIKALKDPGDDASRNAAEALGKIGSEKAIPGLLKA
-991 LEDSEGYVRSYAAEA
+991 LEDSDWFVRRNAAFALGNIGSETAIPGFLKDLEDSDSYIRRKAAEA
-1006 LGNIGTE
+1006 LGKIGSE
-1013 TAMTELIKCL
+1013 TAMIQLINRL
-1023 KNPDFVTLNNGDTLS
+1023 KNPDFVTLNNGNTFS
-1038 QAREALDTIQNKLK
+1038 QSIEALDTIQNKLK

-1110 RQIGRGKCVVAV
+1110 RQIGQGKCVVVV

-1153 ILPDARIYND
+1153 ILPDARIHKD

-1178 KLQAKYKEIDLVNT
+1178 KLQAKYKQIDLAKT
-1192 NSIMATLNLYDE
+1192 NSILETVNLYDE
-1204 IRSNIDNLTNILKDM
+1204 IRGNIDNLTNILKDM
-1219 KTLNIDLHRQSEFAA
+1219 NNLNIDLHSQSEFAA
-1234 MIKAVETKLAEDSQN
+1234 MIQKVETKLAEDGQN

>member
-1 MIDWTPYLKSISDS
+1 MIDWTPYLESIS

-31 GKTRPAKTAPL
+31 GKTRPPKTAPL

-55 QNRQERPERPEKNE
+55 ENPPERPERPERPEKTE
-69 RFTVLDGLREYAANH
+69 RFTVLDGLRKYATNH

-100 RLLLEESVGAQSLRP
+100 RLLLEESVGAQSLRL

-175 DGINELPSDPA
+175 DGINELPSDTA
-186 RQNLNN
+186 RQKLKN

-204 TTRDLGSDDLD
+204 TTRDLGSDDLN
-215 IEKKLEMLPLSEAQM
+215 IEKKLEMLPLTEPQM

-256 GETPLLLWMLCSV
+256 GETPLLLSMLCSV

-404 QLKWDYLNYLKWTE
+404 QLQWDYLNYLKWTE
-418 PMALLLGLL
+418 PVALLLGLL

-445 KLGARLAGEVNFKF
+445 KLGARFAGEVNFKF

-480 LGLTKSNQVVNELL
+480 LGLTKSNEVVNQLSQ
-494 KALKDSN
+494 ALKDSDGV
-501 WFVRRSAAEAL
+501 VRSNAVKAL
-512 AEIGTETAIPGLLKA
+512 AEIG
-527 LEDSNKYVRV
+527 
-537 CAAFALG
+537 
-544 NISSET
+544 SET

-562 DEDVSWNA
+562 DEYVRRKAAEALGNIGSETAIPGLLKALKDSDGVVRSNA
-570 VEALGKI
+570 VKALAEIGSETAIPGLLKALKDSNQYVRGNAAFALCKIGSETAIPGLLKALEHPNKDVRRSAASALGKI
-577 GTETA
+577 GSETAIPELLKALEHSEEYLRVYAAFALGDIGSETA

-589 LEDSDEDVSWNAAFA
+589 LEDSDDYVRWKAAA
-604 LGKIG
+604 GLAKIS
-609 SEAAIPELL
+609 SETAIPVLL
-618 KALDDSDWY
+618 KALEDSDEDVRGNAVWVLGNIGTETAIAGLLKALEHSNQY
-627 VRRYAAF
+627 VRRNAAE

-655 NEYVRRYAAFA
+655 NEDVRSNAAEA
-666 LGNIGSETAIPVL
+666 LGNIGSETAIPGL
-679 LKALEHFDGFVRS
+679 LKALKDSYFSVRW
-692 DAAEAL
+692 
-698 AKIGSETAIAELLKA
+698 KA
-713 LEHSDWYVRS
+713 VE
-723 DAAEALAKI
+723 
-732 GSETAIAE
+732 
-740 LLKALED
+740 
-747 SNEDVRREAAF
+747 

-767 AIAGLLKALEDSD
+767 AIAGLLKALEDSNSD
-780 YFVRRKAAEALG
+780 VRREAAAALG
-792 YIGSETAIPGLLKA
+792 KISSETAIPGLLKA
-806 LEDSDWYVRSNAAE
+806 LKDSNKYVRSQAAE
-820 ALGKIGSEKAIPEL
+820 ALGKIS
-834 LKALEDSFRYVRRY
+834 S
-848 AVKALGKIGSE
+848 
-859 KAIPGLLKALD
+859 
-870 DSDWYVQEAAFALGN
+870 
-885 IGSETAIPE
+885 
-894 LLKALEDSNK
+894 
-904 DVRGKAAEALGKI
+904 
-917 GSETAIPG
+917 
-925 LLKALEHS
+925 
-933 EGYVRSN
+933 
-940 AAEALGKI
+940 
-948 GSETAIAGLLK
+948 
-959 ALEHSDKD
+959 
-967 VRGNAAKALGKIGSE
+967 
-982 AAIPGLLKA
+982 
-991 LEDSEGYVRSYAAEA
+991 
-1006 LGNIGTE
+1006 E

-1052 YYHPLS
+1052 YYHPIS

-1110 RQIGRGKCVVAV
+1110 RQIGRGKCVVVV

-1142 NGDFYQRIFPI
+1142 NGDFYERIFPI
-1153 ILPDARIYND
+1153 ILPDARRIHKAI
-1163 FERID
+1163 ERLQYIQH
-1168 YLKYWEDEKA
+1168 WEGRIQELENA
-1178 KLQAKYKEIDLVNT
+1178 MHSGGLANLQGITDD
-1192 NSIMATLNLYDE
+1192 LNLYTE
-1204 IRSNIDNLTNILKDM
+1204 IRHRIASLTDILKDIN
-1219 KTLNIDLHRQSEFAA
+1219 TPSIDLHGQSEFAA
-1234 MIKAVETKLAEDSQN
+1234 MIQKVETKLAEDSQN
-1249 IPTSSEKN
+1249 I
-1257 ASLSSITYDLRGA
+1257 
-1270 TIGNLAH
+1270 
-1277 NVQGN
+1277 
-1282 QQNYPQQPNNN
+1282 
-1293 NPEEK
+1293 

>member
-1 MIDWTPYLKSISDS
+1 MIDWTPYLKSIS

-31 GKTRPAKTAPL
+31 GKTRPSKTAPL
-42 LRDLWVQTIEKEP
+42 LKDLWVQTIEKEP
-55 QNRQERPERPEKNE
+55 ENPQERPERPEKTE
-69 RFTVLDGLREYAANH
+69 IFTVLDGLRKYAANHVH

-100 RLLLEESVGAQSLRP
+100 RLLLEESVGAQSLHP

-175 DGINELPSDPA
+175 DGINELPSDTA
-186 RQNLNN
+186 RQNLKN
-192 FRQQYAEISMIF
+192 FRQQYAEIPMIF
-204 TTRDLGSDDLD
+204 TTRDLGIDDLN
-215 IEKKLEMLPLSEAQM
+215 IEKKLEMLPLTEPQM
-230 RDFVKAYLPEKG
+230 RDFVNAYLPEKG

-404 QLKWDYLNYLKWTE
+404 QLQWDYLNYLKWTE

-494 KALKDSN
+494 KALKDSDED
-501 WFVRRSAAEAL
+501 VRGNAVEAL
-512 AEIGTETAIPGLLKA
+512 AEIGTETAIAGLLKA
-527 LEDSNKYVRV
+527 LKDSYFSVRWK
-537 CAAFALG
+537 AAEALG
-544 NISSET
+544 KIGSET
-550 AIPGLLKALEDS
+550 VIPGLLKALEHS
-562 DEDVSWNA
+562 DEDVRR
-570 VEALGKI
+570 
-577 GTETA
+577 
-582 IPGLLKA
+582 KA
-589 LEDSDEDVSWNAAFA
+589 AE
-604 LGKIG
+604 
-609 SEAAIPELL
+609 
-618 KALDDSDWY
+618 
-627 VRRYAAF
+627 
-634 ALGKIGSETAIPGLL
+634 ALGKIGSETVIPGLL
-649 KALEDS
+649 KALKDS
-655 NEYVRRYAAFA
+655 DKYVR
-666 LGNIGSETAIPVL
+666 GN
-679 LKALEHFDGFVRS
+679 
-692 DAAEAL
+692 AAE
-698 AKIGSETAIAELLKA
+698 
-713 LEHSDWYVRS
+713 
-723 DAAEALAKI
+723 
-732 GSETAIAE
+732 
-740 LLKALED
+740 
-747 SNEDVRREAAF
+747 

-767 AIAGLLKALEDSD
+767 AIAGLLKALKDSD
-780 YFVRRKAAEALG
+780 K
-792 YIGSETAIPGLLKA
+792 
-806 LEDSDWYVRSNAAE
+806 YVR
-820 ALGKIGSEKAIPEL
+820 
-834 LKALEDSFRYVRRY
+834 
-848 AVKALGKIGSE
+848 
-859 KAIPGLLKALD
+859 
-870 DSDWYVQEAAFALGN
+870 GN
-885 IGSETAIPE
+885 
-894 LLKALEDSNK
+894 
-904 DVRGKAAEALGKI
+904 AAEALGKI
-917 GSETAIPG
+917 GSETAIAG
-925 LLKALEHS
+925 LLKALKDS
-933 EGYVRSN
+933 DKYVRGN

-959 ALEHSDKD
+959 ALEDSDEYVRRNVVKALVEIDSASTIDALIEALEDPDDD
-967 VRGNAAKALGKIGSE
+967 VRWNAAEALGNIGSEAAIDGLIKVLEDPNGDVRWNAAEALGNIGSEAAIDGLIKALEDPDDNVRWRAAEALGKIGSE
-982 AAIPGLLKA
+982 AAIDGLIKALEDSDYDVRGNAAEALGKIGSEAAIDGLIKALKDPGDDASRNAAEALGKIGSEKAIPGLLKA
-991 LEDSEGYVRSYAAEA
+991 LEDSDWFVRRNAAFA
-1006 LGNIGTE
+1006 LGNIGSETAIPGFLKDLEHSDEYVRRKAVEALAKIGSE

-1023 KNPDFVTLNNGDTLS
+1023 KNPDFVTLNNGDTLF
-1038 QAREALDTIQNKLK
+1038 QARKALDTIQNKLK

-1178 KLQAKYKEIDLVNT
+1178 KLQAKYKQLDLVNT

-1204 IRSNIDNLTNILKDM
+1204 IRGNIDNLTNILKDM
-1219 KTLNIDLHRQSEFAA
+1219 NTLNIDLHRQSEFAD
-1234 MIKAVETKLAEDSQN
+1234 MIKAVETKLAEDSQKLSN
-1249 IPTSSEKN
+1249 QSPVKSESK
-1257 ASLSSITYDLRGA
+1257 Y
-1270 TIGNLAH
+1270 TIHAK
-1277 NVQGN
+1277 NVQII
-1282 QQNYPQQPNNN
+1282 
-1293 NPEEK
+1293 EKGDGQIQDSSS

>member
-31 GKTRPAKTAPL
+31 GKTRPSKTAPL
-42 LRDLWVQTIEKEP
+42 LRDLWVQTIEKERENP
-55 QNRQERPERPEKNE
+55 QEKPENPQERPERPEKTE
-69 RFTVLDGLREYAANH
+69 RFTVLEGLRNYAANHVH

-90 PGSGKSTALA
+90 PGSGKSTALE
-100 RLLLEESVGAQSLRP
+100 RLLLEESVEAQSLRL

-175 DGINELPSDPA
+175 DGINELPSDTA
-186 RQNLNN
+186 RQKLKN
-192 FRQQYAEISMIF
+192 FRQQYAEIPMIF
-204 TTRDLGSDDLD
+204 TTRDLGSDDLN
-215 IEKKLEMLPLSEAQM
+215 IEKKLEMLPLTEPQM

-269 FDDNQNKIPANLGLV
+269 FDNHQNKIPANLGLV

-297 ADVSTYQES
+297 ADVPTYKKS

-318 WKMTQGESKTEI
+318 WKMNQGESKTEI

-345 FIKNKGFPEYYSK
+345 FIKNKGFPEYYGK
-358 QWLKD
+358 QWLED

-404 QLKWDYLNYLKWTE
+404 QLQCDYLNYLKWTE
-418 PMALLLGLL
+418 PVALLLGML
-427 DNETQAKRVVKL
+427 DKKTDALRVVNLALVVDK
-439 GLEIDL
+439 
-445 KLGARLAGEVNFKF
+445 KLGARLAGEVKKDW
-459 QKQTVG
+459 QQETVA
-465 LVLGLDVPKRFKVEL
+465 LVLGLNLPQLF
-480 LGLTKSNQVVNELL
+480 TIELL
-494 KALKDSN
+494 KM
-501 WFVRRSAAEAL
+501 
-512 AEIGTETAIPGLLKA
+512 T
-527 LEDSNKYVRV
+527 
-537 CAAFALG
+537 
-544 NISSET
+544 
-550 AIPGLLKALEDS
+550 
-562 DEDVSWNA
+562 
-570 VEALGKI
+570 
-577 GTETA
+577 
-582 IPGLLKA
+582 
-589 LEDSDEDVSWNAAFA
+589 
-604 LGKIG
+604 
-609 SEAAIPELL
+609 
-618 KALDDSDWY
+618 
-627 VRRYAAF
+627 
-634 ALGKIGSETAIPGLL
+634 
-649 KALEDS
+649 
-655 NEYVRRYAAFA
+655 
-666 LGNIGSETAIPVL
+666 
-679 LKALEHFDGFVRS
+679 RS
-692 DAAEAL
+692 DAAIFRLIQFLKNSNSDVRRNAAKAL
-698 AKIGSETAIAELLKA
+698 FKIGGSKIIIPELIKASEHSYIPELIKA
-713 LEHSDWYVRS
+713 LEHSYKKYFCSQASLVNIKLKAAISSLIEALEDPYKYARNQS
-723 DAAEALAKI
+723 AEALFKI
-732 GSETAIAE
+732 GTEAAIA
-740 LLKALED
+740 K
-747 SNEDVRREAAF
+747 
-758 ALGKIGSET
+758 
-767 AIAGLLKALEDSD
+767 
-780 YFVRRKAAEALG
+780 
-792 YIGSETAIPGLLKA
+792 LLKA
-806 LEDSDWYVRSNAAE
+806 LEDSDW
-820 ALGKIGSEKAIPEL
+820 G
-834 LKALEDSFRYVRRY
+834 
-848 AVKALGKIGSE
+848 
-859 KAIPGLLKALD
+859 
-870 DSDWYVQEAAFALGN
+870 
-885 IGSETAIPE
+885 
-894 LLKALEDSNK
+894 
-904 DVRGKAAEALGKI
+904 
-917 GSETAIPG
+917 
-925 LLKALEHS
+925 
-933 EGYVRSN
+933 
-940 AAEALGKI
+940 
-948 GSETAIAGLLK
+948 
-959 ALEHSDKD
+959 
-967 VRGNAAKALGKIGSE
+967 VRGN
-982 AAIPGLLKA
+982 
-991 LEDSEGYVRSYAAEA
+991 AAEA

-1013 TAMTELIKCL
+1013 AAMTELIKCL

-1038 QAREALDTIQNKLK
+1038 QAREALDAIQNKLK

-1110 RQIGRGKCVVAV
+1110 RQIGQGKCVVAV

-1153 ILPDARIYND
+1153 ILPDARIHKD

-1178 KLQAKYKEIDLVNT
+1178 KLQAKYKQIDLAKT

-1219 KTLNIDLHRQSEFAA
+1219 NTLNIDLHRQSEFAA

-1249 IPTSSEKN
+1249 I
-1257 ASLSSITYDLRGA
+1257 
-1270 TIGNLAH
+1270 
-1277 NVQGN
+1277 
-1282 QQNYPQQPNNN
+1282 
-1293 NPEEK
+1293 